1 MIPGEVDVSS
11 AHDKLKLISKF
22 STPRKCRVGL
32 NIEITTHA
40 SSLPNEGMDYPY
52 TTTARLIY
60 ENGKFYIKENGYAAT
75 LSRHIKR
82 SLLPPRLEA
91 FADGNISLASRYR
104 SYSSLGGPP
113 RTMTWKL
120 TK

>member
-11 AHDKLKLISKF
+11 AHDKLRLTAKF

-52 TTTARLIY
+52 TTAARLIY
-60 ENGKFYIKENGYAAT
+60 EDGKFYIKENGYAAT
-75 LSRHIKR
+75 LSRHIKK
-82 SLLPPRLEA
+82 SLLPPRMEA
-91 FADGNISLASRYR
+91 FADGNISLGFTIQRYFIW
-104 SYSSLGGPP
+104 S
-113 RTMTWKL
+113 T
-120 TK
+120 

>member
-11 AHDKLKLISKF
+11 AHDKLRLTAKF

-40 SSLPNEGMDYPY
+40 SSLPNEGMGYPY
-52 TTTARLIY
+52 ITAARLIY
-60 ENGKFYIKENGYAAT
+60 EEGKFYIKDYGYSAT
-75 LSRHIKR
+75 LSRYIKR
-82 SLLPPRLEA
+82 SLLPLRMEA

-104 SYSSLGGPP
+104 SYNTLGVAP
-113 RTMTWKL
+113 RTLTWKL